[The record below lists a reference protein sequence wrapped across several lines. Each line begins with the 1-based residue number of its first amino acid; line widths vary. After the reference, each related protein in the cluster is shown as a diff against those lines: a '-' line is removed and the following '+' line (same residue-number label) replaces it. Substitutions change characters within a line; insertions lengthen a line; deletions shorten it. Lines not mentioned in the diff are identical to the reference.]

1 MISTASEK
9 CADVPGS
16 QVLLKSFRSFTVTR
30 FLRIAYKL
38 TVGRLVYSR
47 GDSYDA
53 EKYWS
58 DRFQRYGDSLRGPGH
73 EGLSTDENARE
84 YTKAGQVF
92 RRYCTENGIDFK
104 GKRVLEIGC
113 GTGFYTD
120 IIAEL
125 GPPASFRGLDV
136 TDVNFDTIAERH
148 PTFSFVKGNAT
159 EPIDLGGVFDV
170 IVMIDVIHHVVADR
184 EFHALLSNVR
194 TWMAP
199 DGVFLITPISA
210 RKGKEYFYVR
220 WWTMPELMSAFG
232 GYRFGNPQA
241 FRGNT
246 LVSVYK
252 DCSRDGLTTPPKGSL
267 SE

>member
-1 MISTASEK
+1 MHRSRGLKVTSKTMFFEKREMISTASEE
-9 CADVPGS
+9 CAEVPGS
-16 QVLLKSFRSFTVTR
+16 QLLQKSFRNFTVTR

-84 YTKAGQVF
+84 YTKAGQIF
-92 RRYCTENGIDFK
+92 RHYCAENGIDFK

-194 TWMAP
+194 KWMAP

-210 RKGKEYFYVR
+210 KK
-220 WWTMPELMSAFG
+220 
-232 GYRFGNPQA
+232 
-241 FRGNT
+241 
-246 LVSVYK
+246 
-252 DCSRDGLTTPPKGSL
+252 
-267 SE
+267 